1 MGALTESEIFDCLK
15 SNMRLA
21 AEHCE
26 DLGRLPRKGPT
37 YRRLREELELIEG
50 CCRQA
55 SAWREDTRFLP
66 IALKMAEAHKLAGE
80 WLRGIKVGKGPR
92 RRLPPGQMHPMFMA
106 LASALRAL
114 AIAVD
119 NLRTKP
125 TGRAGM
131 ILPDSVTRP
140 TERRIGAPVS
150 VKLPPG
156 MMKAPSGL
164 ILPYGSS
171 AP

>member
-1 MGALTESEIFDCLK
+1 MGALTEPEIFDCLK

-26 DLGRLPRKGPT
+26 DLAKLPQKGPT
-37 YRRLREELELIEG
+37 YRRLRDELQLIEG

-55 SAWREDTRFLP
+55 AAWRGDSRFLP
-66 IALKMAEAHKLAGE
+66 IALKMGEAHRLAGE
-80 WLRGIKVGKGPR
+80 WLRGVKVGKGPR

-106 LASALRAL
+106 LAAALRAL

-119 NLRTKP
+119 NLRTNK
-125 TGRAGM
+125 TGRVGV
-131 ILPDSVTRP
+131 ILPASVTASAP
-140 TERRIGAPVS
+140 RRVGAPVG

-156 MMKAPSGL
+156 MMRAPSGL
-164 ILPYGSS
+164 ILPYA
-171 AP
+171 APAP